1 MLASTVLLND
11 KSRLKGGTMTYKG
24 TAAMLMSLLF
34 LQGAHT
40 HKHNFCADAIWGGNL
55 FGDFDASGYTPIT
68 Y

>member
-1 MLASTVLLND
+1 
-11 KSRLKGGTMTYKG
+11 MTYKG

-55 FGDFDASGYTPIT
+55 FGDFDASGYTPLT